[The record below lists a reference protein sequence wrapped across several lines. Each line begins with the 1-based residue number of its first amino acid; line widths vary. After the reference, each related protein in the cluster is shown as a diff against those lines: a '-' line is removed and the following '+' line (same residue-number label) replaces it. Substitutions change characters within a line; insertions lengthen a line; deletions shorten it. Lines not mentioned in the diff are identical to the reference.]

1 LIGTKILD
9 PINVAV
15 ALTIYTVALLVR
27 VVADGL
33 SAVPDSVAQAA
44 TAMGYRRFQRL
55 VRVEL
60 PIAVPVIA
68 AGLRVA
74 SVSNVSLVA
83 VAATIGVPELGQLF
97 TTGFQLSYFAPI
109 LLGIV
114 LCVALAMV
122 FDTVIVVATRLLTP
136 WQRAGS
142 KS

>member
-1 LIGTKILD
+1 
-9 PINVAV
+9 
-15 ALTIYTVALLVR
+15 
-27 VVADGL
+27 
-33 SAVPDSVAQAA
+33 
-44 TAMGYRRFQRL
+44 
-55 VRVEL
+55 
-60 PIAVPVIA
+60 VIA